1 MTADANAFAAL
12 RRFVRKREDLERCD
26 LCAAP
31 VAAAHRHLFDPA
43 ERRLV
48 CACAPCVILFAH
60 EAATRFRP
68 VPERVRALPGLAL
81 SDAAWD
87 RLMIP
92 INVAFFVRSSAD
104 HRVRAFYPSPAG
116 ATESLLDL
124 ELWPEVEMENDV
136 EALLV
141 NRLRAPGAAYVVPID
156 RCFHLVGLIRTR
168 WRGLSGG
175 TEAWKAVGQ
184 FFEELHA

>member
-1 MTADANAFAAL
+1 
-12 RRFVRKREDLERCD
+12 
-26 LCAAP
+26 
-31 VAAAHRHLFDPA
+31 
-43 ERRLV
+43 
-48 CACAPCVILFAH
+48 
-60 EAATRFRP
+60 
-68 VPERVRALPGLAL
+68 
-81 SDAAWD
+81 
-87 RLMIP
+87 
-92 INVAFFVRSSAD
+92 
-104 HRVRAFYPSPAG
+104 
-116 ATESLLDL
+116 
-124 ELWPEVEMENDV
+124 MENDV